1 MAQNIIEANS
11 TSTVLGSRFQTT
23 CSPIMINYIYTG
35 GGATPIPAMIQAQ
48 VQVDI
53 DGTYTDVG
61 APLIISRRPT
71 SAVTNPEFLFDISK
85 VLQAYIES
93 GDYIDSSGNSILT
106 SPSNTFISLT
116 NSSSYV
122 FKNAIKYRVNAR
134 AYFLNDNSI
143 LTLNEDDLVESN
155 PAAGQA
161 AKYACD
167 FFLKDEIISPSVFAN
182 MVDGS
187 VSSL

>member
-23 CSPIMINYIYTG
+23 CRPIMINYIYTG

-71 SAVTNPEFLFDISK
+71 SAVTNPEFLFDIS
-85 VLQAYIES
+85 
-93 GDYIDSSGNSILT
+93 
-106 SPSNTFISLT
+106 
-116 NSSSYV
+116 
-122 FKNAIKYRVNAR
+122 
-134 AYFLNDNSI
+134 
-143 LTLNEDDLVESN
+143 
-155 PAAGQA
+155 
-161 AKYACD
+161 
-167 FFLKDEIISPSVFAN
+167 
-182 MVDGS
+182 
-187 VSSL
+187 